1 MDALKISIDTLI
13 VGALA
18 APWLLLIIFFFFPA
32 VEEERNATGKGMLK
46 HLLSLVGVENRGT
59 VATVLLIAIVYLLGA
74 GVARVAED
82 FFNDDDNPI
91 RITENDI
98 RASVYCDGNERQLL
112 EVSDIGVAVPS
123 AGKLAGV
130 PACGHTASGS
140 TTAKGSAKDKIAQI
154 FQLQESALLLAGD
167 DKVSRLRYI
176 HQQSLVLRGS
186 AFDFLI
192 TCLLCFFGWCA
203 THGLRTRRVLAILP
217 IGLVG
222 FALYM
227 LYRHWGHTAYDDPP
241 SMEITLLAIGVVGCC
256 LVLWK
261 GTQPS
266 RPYRFAFFLAAL
278 LAGLAYSG
286 WWRTEIMYDRL
297 VIDSFY
303 AQSHSLLKLT
313 Q

>member
-18 APWLLLIIFFFFPA
+18 APGFLLIIFFFFPA

-59 VATVLLIAIVYLLGA
+59 VAAVLLIAIVYLLGA

-112 EVSDIGVAVPS
+112 EVGDIDVAVPS
-123 AGKLAGV
+123 AGKHIGV
-130 PACGHTASGS
+130 PSCGHTASGS
-140 TTAKGSAKDKIAQI
+140 TTSKGSAKDRIAQI
-154 FQLQESALLLAGD
+154 FRLQESALLLAGD
-167 DKVSRLRYI
+167 HKVSRLRYV

-186 AFDFLI
+186 AFDGLI

-203 THGLRTRRVLAILP
+203 AHG
-217 IGLVG
+217 
-222 FALYM
+222 
-227 LYRHWGHTAYDDPP
+227 YDDPP

-266 RPYRFAFFLAAL
+266 RPYLGAFFLAAL
-278 LAGLAYSG
+278 LAGLAYFG